1 MPDATHAGDLCC
13 RYIEASDATRTSTR
27 ADSEKRGESSGKE
40 QHSEPL
46 EYVACRHVGDWGVG
60 GEEEV
65 RDGGNEDGVVFGSR
79 LLVAD

>member
-1 MPDATHAGDLCC
+1 MPLMLVIFIAGTLKPVMPPDPVL
-13 RYIEASDATRTSTR
+13 EPTVK
-27 ADSEKRGESSGKE
+27 KRSESSGKE

-65 RDGGNEDGVVFGSR
+65 GDGGNEDGVVFGSR